1 MTSISK
7 DRRQRSTST
16 YSYDAENRLTSV
28 SGAAAATFVYDG
40 DGNRVKTTFGS
51 TTTTIYVGAIYER
64 DNGSTVRKY
73 YYAGGV
79 RIAMRTGGQT
89 YYLLSDHLGGTNVT
103 ANSSGA
109 QISKLLQ
116 IGRIISKNRGR
127 DFRSLRRFVQ
137 NELTVHKTSEVF
149 PNDPYQIVEA
159 RVAGADALLLIV
171 AVLGD
176 TELRRLLQETRHYG
190 MEALVEVHDQGE
202 VERALKAGA
211 RVIGVN
217 NRDLRTFAVDIAA
230 TARLRPLIPT
240 EFIMVSES
248 GIHTPADVRRLKELG
263 VDAMLVGESL
273 VTAKPEERLGKV
285 RELVRAG

>member
-1 MTSISK
+1 MSK
-7 DRRQRSTST
+7 KTYPLPPREERLRHQGKMLDEIMRHKRDEVAKRQAMMPLATLRALAETAPPPLDFAAALRRPGVSLI
-16 YSYDAENRLTSV
+16 AEVKKASPSRGLLCRDFDPASLAQV
-28 SGAAAATFVYDG
+28 YLQGGAAAISVLTDARFFQGQLEHLTT
-40 DGNRVKTTFGS
+40 VKETLTNLPIYQS
-51 TTTTIYVGAIYER
+51 TTPPLLRKDFIY
-64 DNGSTVRKY
+64 
-73 YYAGGV
+73 
-79 RIAMRTGGQT
+79 
-89 YYLLSDHLGGTNVT
+89 
-103 ANSSGA
+103 
-109 QISKLLQ
+109 
-116 IGRIISKNRGR
+116 
-127 DFRSLRRFVQ
+127 
-137 NELTVHKTSEVF
+137 
-149 PNDPYQIVEA
+149 DPYQIVEA